1 MTPTRPNCDPD
12 RRYNQ
17 KEAAAILGVER
28 HTVRR
33 YELAGIIRFQ
43 IHKATNRKFTTGR
56 NILKCWE
63 AAYL

>member
-1 MTPTRPNCDPD
+1 MTPNRPDCELD

-17 KEAAAILGVER
+17 REAAQILGVER
-28 HTVRR
+28 HTIRR
-33 YELAGIIRFQ
+33 YELAGIIKFQ

-56 NILKCWE
+56 YILKCWE